1 MLEVVARPF
10 VQRNFVD
17 VLAKYI
23 ANKAVS
29 PNLVTLLAAVL
40 GVMIIP
46 VLVQGWVF
54 VALALLWGSGY
65 LDMLDGSI
73 ARHGDATQLG
83 AVLDIIADR
92 FVESAVIFGLF
103 LVAPERAMLC
113 LLMLASVLLCVTSF
127 LVVGIFTEN
136 SSHKSFHYSPGLM
149 ERAEAF
155 IFFSLMMI
163 MPQYFDGL
171 AILFVAL
178 LGLTTLI
185 RVVEFAKA
193 CD

>member
-1 MLEVVARPF
+1 MLEAIARPF
-10 VQRNFVD
+10 VQRKFVD
-17 VLAKYI
+17 DLAKYI

-29 PNLVTLLAAVL
+29 PNMVTLFAALL
-40 GVMIIP
+40 GLMIIP
-46 VLVQGWVF
+46 ALVQGWVLG
-54 VALALLWGSGY
+54 ALGLLWGSGY

-73 ARHGDATQLG
+73 ARYGDSTQLG

-113 LLMLASVLLCVTSF
+113 LLMLVSVLLCVTSF
-127 LVVGIFTEN
+127 LVVGIFTQN
-136 SSHKSFHYSPGLM
+136 SSNKSFHYSPGLM

-163 MPQYFDGL
+163 MPQYFETF
-171 AILFVAL
+171 AILFVVL
-178 LGLTTLI
+178 LGLTTVI
-185 RVVEFAKA
+185 RIMEFAKA